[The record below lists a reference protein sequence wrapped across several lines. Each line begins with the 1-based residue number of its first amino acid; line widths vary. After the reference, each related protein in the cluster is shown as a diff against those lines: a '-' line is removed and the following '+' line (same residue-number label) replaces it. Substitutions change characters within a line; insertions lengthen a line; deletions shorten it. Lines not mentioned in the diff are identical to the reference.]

1 MPTRPNPR
9 QVAIF
14 FASLV
19 AILLAVL
26 ASYRTPVDRVIADE
40 GTYLAMIQSLLR
52 DGDLLFTEAD
62 RHYIE
67 AQTERGRQEIILH
80 RAGDGRIAYSKPI
93 LFPLLAAP
101 FTPFFGERGPVVMN
115 ALALLLAAWLALS
128 YLRRLARRDELD
140 PRLGELLLVTFLG
153 AAVVLPYVF
162 WRMGDSLQL
171 ALTLA
176 GLTLALERQRLER
189 QGLEPDAADRVTP
202 RELLGMVLL
211 AAVLTL
217 RVSNGLVA
225 VVPIGAALL
234 GRRYRRAAVL
244 GAGLLIALGLLAG
257 TSQLMSGTTNPYR
270 AVRTGFLP
278 ETGYPTGIPQAELD
292 LRFDEFRR
300 SHYTDVDTPA
310 SLTQASFATLYF
322 LIGRH
327 TGLLFYFPAAV
338 LLLVLG
344 LRRRGDAVGYAA
356 VLAFLATTAFFVGWK
371 PDNYF
376 GGETF
381 LGNRYLISYY
391 PLLLFAIPRLPSLRL
406 MLLPWLLAL
415 PCYASALYS
424 ETTKGDFEGSQ
435 SHTGQGVFAYLPIET
450 VAQYIEGTI
459 DRYWAGQLVRFV
471 APQATVNSVNFELSS
486 EKRATEVVLA
496 QWEIPSALRFVV
508 ETTAESATF
517 EVEDYR
523 RKQSFEVGKL
533 AAERTPLGVPIN
545 VRPARPWRRHT
556 FWFAQRPY
564 YVRVLKLRFY
574 SPEKAK
580 ALITFFGD
588 PLLLEQLV
596 NYDLHGL
603 FWPQEPAR
611 AGEPGE
617 VRAILENRGARDWQP
632 VDSATVTGRWRFFRV
647 AADGTTTHYADS
659 DRLPLPVAKIAEK
672 VEVQFPFTWPRE
684 PGTYELEVD
693 LVLDHVAWFQ
703 ERLGH
708 PVGRRRFEVLP
719 PPVPSGG
726 ASNSPGG

>member
-9 QVAIF
+9 QVTIF
-14 FASLV
+14 LASLV

-26 ASYRTPVDRVIADE
+26 ASYRTPVDQVIADE
-40 GTYLAMIQSLLR
+40 GTYLAMIESLQR

-62 RHYIE
+62 RHHIE
-67 AQTERGRQEIILH
+67 AQKERGRQEIILH
-80 RAGDGRIAYSKPI
+80 KAGDGRIAYSKPI
-93 LFPLLAAP
+93 LFPLLSVP
-101 FTPFFGERGPVVMN
+101 FTPLFGERGPVLMN
-115 ALALLLAAWLALS
+115 GLALLLATWLALR
-128 YLRRLARRDELD
+128 YLLKLAQKQGQD
-140 PRLGELLLVTFLG
+140 PRLGELLMVTFLG
-153 AAVVLPYVF
+153 AAVVIPYVF

-171 ALTLA
+171 ALALA
-176 GLTLALERQRLER
+176 GLTLALERQRLAPKE
-189 QGLEPDAADRVTP
+189 DADRVTP
-202 RELLGMVLL
+202 RELVGMALL
-211 AAVLTL
+211 AALLTL
-217 RVSNGLVA
+217 RVSNGIVA
-225 VVPIGAALL
+225 VVPVLAALL
-234 GRRYRRAAVL
+234 GRRYRRAVGL
-244 GAGLLIALGLLAG
+244 GAGLLVAFGLLAG
-257 TSQLMSGTTNPYR
+257 ASQLMSGTTNPYR

-292 LRFDEFRR
+292 HRFDEFRR
-300 SHYTDVDTPA
+300 SHYTEVDTPG
-310 SLTQASFATLYF
+310 SLTQAGFATLYF

-338 LLLVLG
+338 LLLFLG
-344 LRRRGDAVGYAA
+344 LRRRSDAVGFAA
-356 VLAFLATTAFFVGWK
+356 IFAFLATTAFFVGWK

-391 PLLLFAIPRLPSLRL
+391 PVLLFAVPRLPTLRQL
-406 MLLPWLLAL
+406 LLPWLLAL

-424 ETTKGDFEGSQ
+424 ETTKGELMGSQ

-523 RKQSFEVGKL
+523 RKQSFEVGRS
-533 AAERTPLGVPIN
+533 ATTRTPLGVPVN

-556 FWFAQRPY
+556 FWFAERPY
-564 YVRVLKLRFY
+564 YVRVLKLRLR

-580 ALITFFGD
+580 ALVTFFGD

-596 NYDLHGL
+596 NYNLHGL

-647 AADGTTTHYADS
+647 EADGSMTHDADS

-672 VEVQFPFTWPRE
+672 VELSFPFTWPRE

-719 PPVPSGG
+719 SPVPSGG
-726 ASNSPGG
+726 APKSPGG